1 MSTFDQGRLG
11 EEIAAGYLQ
20 LAGYR
25 ILGRNVRCGPLE
37 VDLIVARGDVVAL
50 VEVRWRASPMHGP
63 PEESVGARKRERLV
77 RAALGLHARGE
88 LPPDARLRFDV
99 VAVERE
105 GSGLRVRHL
114 AGLFRPTR
122 NRRAGA

>member
-1 MSTFDQGRLG
+1 MSARDLGRFG

-37 VDLIVARGDVVAL
+37 IDLIAARGEVVAL
-50 VEVRWRASPMHGP
+50 VEVRWRASPAHGR
-63 PEESVGARKRERLV
+63 PEESVGVRKRECLV
-77 RAALGLHARGE
+77 RAALGLHARGQ

-114 AGLFRPTR
+114 AGLFHPSP
-122 NRRAGA
+122 NRHPGI